1 MPSYIIVDDER
12 PNRVLLK
19 SLLQECAPQFTLL
32 AEADGGNK
40 AIELI
45 NTLQP
50 DVVFLDIQM
59 PDKNGF
65 EVLHHLV
72 TMPFVVFVTAYD
84 EYAVKAFEQNA
95 LDYLLKPVEEKRLLK
110 TIEKINKLTKPAAS
124 NQVQQLQLLL
134 QQMQQAP
141 TSSLLQQIAVKQ
153 GAKIILLPVET
164 IALFEGKE
172 KYVAIQTK
180 DGKHYLT
187 NHTLTGLEP
196 NLPNYFLRIQKGTIL
211 NTNCIAEIHKHA
223 NNRLLFSL
231 TDTAKT
237 NVLSGTSYIH
247 TIRQKLGL
255 TV

>member
-19 SLLQECAPQFTLL
+19 ALLQDCAPHFTLL

-45 NTLQP
+45 ESLQP
-50 DVVFLDIQM
+50 EVVFLDIQM

-65 EVLHHLV
+65 EVLQQLSKIPV
-72 TMPFVVFVTAYD
+72 VVFVTAYD

-95 LDYLLKPVEEKRLLK
+95 IDYLLKPVEEKRLVK
-110 TIEKINKLTKPAAS
+110 TIDKITKLTTP
-124 NQVQQLQLLL
+124 NLPMQQLQLLL
-134 QQMQQAP
+134 QQIQPAP
-141 TSSLLQQIAVKQ
+141 SPSVLQQIAVKQ
-153 GAKIILLPVET
+153 GAKIILVPIEN
-164 IALFEGKE
+164 IAFFEGKE

-180 DGKHYLT
+180 DGKQYLT

-196 NLPNYFLRIQKGTIL
+196 NLPPYFLRIQKGTIL
-211 NTNCIAEIHKHA
+211 NTNYIAEIHKHA
-223 NNRLLFSL
+223 NNRLQFILN
-231 TDTAKT
+231 DAAKSQ
-237 NVLSGTSYIH
+237 VLSGTSYIQ

-255 TV
+255 HL